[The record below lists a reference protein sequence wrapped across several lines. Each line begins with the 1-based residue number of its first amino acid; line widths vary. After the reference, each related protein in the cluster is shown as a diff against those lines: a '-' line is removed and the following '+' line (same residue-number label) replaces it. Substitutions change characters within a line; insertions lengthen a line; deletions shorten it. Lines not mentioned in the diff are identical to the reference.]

1 MATKVTSDLDGHLI
15 VRINTKTVETFK
27 KRSTKKAGKH
37 YSLLI
42 REIVDAFNSGRLRII
57 PTDHQVQNQ
66 LNIGELYNVAG
77 K

>member
-27 KRSTKKAGKH
+27 NRSTKKAGKH

-57 PTDHQVQNQ
+57 PTDHQVKNQ